1 MSPTSDWSRD
11 ESRYIDGELDDADA
25 RRLESEL
32 ESAPDRAARL
42 DAWEDAMDVWRDDA
56 RRRSQ
61 AFDADAL
68 SQAVLDRVRRGEA
81 DSDPALPVLRRYAAA
96 AVLLLG
102 LGTTGAAWLGPHP
115 DRRPTLNSTH
125 ALRLLEAGQLV
136 QHERLA
142 LTAYPQPAAL
152 RPETER

>member
-11 ESRYIDGELDDADA
+11 ESRYVDNELDAAAA

-32 ESAPDRAARL
+32 EAAPDRAARL
-42 DAWEDAMDVWRDDA
+42 DAWEDAMDAWRDDA
-56 RRRSQ
+56 RRRSE

-68 SQAVLDRVRRGEA
+68 SQAVVARVRRGEVA
-81 DSDPALPVLRRYAAA
+81 SDPALPILRRYAAA

-102 LGTTGAAWLGPHP
+102 LGTAGAAWIGPHP
-115 DRRPTLNSTH
+115 DRRPVLSSSQ

-142 LTAYPQPAAL
+142 LTTYPQPAAP